1 MLGNET
7 RRLGGRMPVSTP
19 QDLVFIGGR
28 HLVVALD
35 RYDGSEVWRWKASS
49 GKGFWGSL
57 SSPSFVSIAL
67 DGDRLIVASP
77 KQIWCLDPL
86 TGEEVWRSEGVSFGL
101 GAYPVIAGTS
111 ASGQTA
117 ASAAGAAAAQAA
129 AAAAAGGVAAAT
141 AASS

>member
-1 MLGNET
+1 
-7 RRLGGRMPVSTP
+7 MPVRTP
-19 QDLVFIGGR
+19 QDLVFVGGR

-35 RYDGSEVWRWKASS
+35 RYDGVECWRWKASH
-49 GKGFWGSL
+49 GKGFWGML

-77 KQIWCLDPL
+77 KQVWCLDPL
-86 TGEEVWRSEGVSFGL
+86 TGEEVWRSDGVSFGL
-101 GAYPVIAGTS
+101 GAYPMIAGNS
-111 ASGQTA
+111 GSGQGT

-129 AAAAAGGVAAAT
+129 AAAAAGGAVAAT